1 MRGFFVYNISDIGD
15 KMASFKRQWNLSLKN
30 RRINWDFRDY
40 LINLL
45 CKNKPAYA
53 GYFSYSLKNS
63 SGVIALLVSFKNLSF
78 IVTI

>member
-45 CKNKPAYA
+45 CKNKPLNAWPY
-53 GYFSYSLKNS
+53 GREIIS
-63 SGVIALLVSFKNLSF
+63 SITSRMGLPPLNLGL
-78 IVTI
+78 